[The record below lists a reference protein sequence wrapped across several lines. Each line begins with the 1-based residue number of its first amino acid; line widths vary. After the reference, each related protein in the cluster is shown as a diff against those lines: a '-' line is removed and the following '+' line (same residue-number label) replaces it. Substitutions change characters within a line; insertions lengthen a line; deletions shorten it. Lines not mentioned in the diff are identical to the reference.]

1 MKKYF
6 IIANLVLVTGMI
18 YTGVNASYKTLIN
31 KIDVNTVPV
40 IEAIDVKSEKS
51 KPVKSV
57 TRPMRYY
64 KAVGDRNLFNT
75 PDPTKVTKEP
85 EIDPKKDLKPTK
97 LRLKL
102 WGTII
107 GDKKIA
113 YAIIEDQKK
122 RKQQLHVEGD
132 VIQKA
137 TIKKIFKDKVILSL
151 AGNNEVLKMVE
162 IGSRSS
168 ARSNL
173 SNRSKASKKR
183 TSSAKKSKN
192 VSLARTEV
200 ENAITNVNDLMRQA
214 KIRPHFQ
221 NGKADGLTITRI
233 KPNSIFSKLGLRS
246 GDVIKGVDGN
256 DISSV
261 DDALQFYNSLK
272 SASNVSLE
280 IRRRGRSQTIEYAID
295 E

>member
-6 IIANLVLVTGMI
+6 IIANLMLVTGMI
-18 YTGVNASYKTLIN
+18 YTGVNASYKTLIS

-40 IEAIDVKSEKS
+40 IEAVGVKSEKS
-51 KPVKSV
+51 KPVRSV

-64 KAVGDRNLFNT
+64 KAVSDRNLFNT
-75 PDPTKVTKEP
+75 PDPTKVIKTKEP
-85 EIDPKKDLKPTK
+85 EIDPQKDLEPTK

-151 AGNNEVLKMVE
+151 SGKNEVLNMVE
-162 IGSRSS
+162 IGSSSIRSK
-168 ARSNL
+168 
-173 SNRSKASKKR
+173 SNRPKASKKR
-183 TSSAKKSKN
+183 ASSAGTPKN